1 MNPLSLHP
9 LGTDAVGRDV
19 ALRLIAAAK
28 PLLLGGG
35 IAVAVAFTIGV
46 TLGAVAGARGGS
58 IGQTIRAAATSVAAI
73 PAIPLVLVL
82 GLVIGQGAAPL
93 GLAWGL
99 ACAPGV
105 GVAIFHRVDALRRED
120 RLLALVAHGV
130 PTWRAVAVHLVW
142 NNARDVLRMQAARA
156 LAGFLAMECALSY
169 LGSAGVAEPEASWG
183 NMLAMA
189 MRSGDGAGYAASL
202 PVIAPVVAPV
212 VAIVGVSAL
221 LWRAAQ
227 GPAVRAE
234 PGLHERRASQ
244 ELHDGDLG
252 ATNIEVRNAVRD
264 AARNA
269 DRRSPALAHLDALHA
284 HPGEVVALIGP
295 SGSGKSLILRA
306 IAGIVPAALIASG
319 RITRPRLA
327 WVAQDARASLDPL
340 RTVRAQA
347 DAGPEAL
354 TLSGFP
360 AARLDAFPHALSGG
374 EAQRA
379 ALLVAV
385 APRGAPPPAL
395 LLADEPTT
403 GLDPRARRSLTR
415 ALRAL
420 TRSEAGPAVL
430 FVTHDQRLL
439 PGFADR
445 IVPVGSPE
453 TPPGAPAPLAPS
465 PRAPSPLDLT
475 STAPLLAAS
484 GLCVWPGLTRSPRRN
499 GRGAPLL
506 RGIDLH
512 VHAGETVCLV
522 GESGSGKTSLLR
534 ALNGLCASTGTLT
547 LLGADPRGEPSRRTQ
562 MLWQD
567 PGTSLDPTLPLHRL
581 LAISERLGRERD
593 TVGRTVD
600 EALRKVDLTHRA
612 EALAGEL
619 SGGEQR
625 RASLAQIWLTGARV
639 VLADEPTAGLDA
651 ARAAEALT
659 LLRAIVG
666 AEGGILVASHD
677 LTQVLP
683 LCHRVYVLHEGACVD
698 AFTPSDAAD
707 AARHPFTRDLLDA
720 G

>member
-35 IAVAVAFTIGV
+35 IAIAVAFTTGV
-46 TLGAVAGARGGS
+46 SLGAVAGARGGR
-58 IGQTIRAAATSVAAI
+58 IGQAIRAAATSVAAI

-105 GVAIFHRVDALRRED
+105 GMAIFHRVDALRRED

-142 NNARDVLRMQAARA
+142 NNARDVLRMQAARV
-156 LAGFLAMECALSY
+156 LAGFLAMESALSY

-189 MRSGDGAGYAASL
+189 MRSGDGAGAASL

-227 GPAVRAE
+227 GPAVRAV
-234 PGLHERRASQ
+234 PALHERRAPQ
-244 ELHDGDLG
+244 DLHDGDLA
-252 ATNIEVRNAVRD
+252 ATNIEVRNAVRT
-264 AARNA
+264 A
-269 DRRSPALAHLDALHA
+269 DGRRLAHLDALHA

-295 SGSGKSLILRA
+295 SGAGKSLILRA
-306 IAGIVPAALIASG
+306 IAGIVPAALTASG

-354 TLSGFP
+354 KLSGFP

-445 IVPVGSPE
+445 IVPVRSPE
-453 TPPGAPAPLAPS
+453 TPPGAPSPLAPS
-465 PRAPSPLDLT
+465 PRAPSPLAPP
-475 STAPLLAAS
+475 STTPLLAAS
-484 GLCVWPGLTRSPRRN
+484 GLCVWPGLTRSPRRT

-547 LLGADPRGEPSRRTQ
+547 VLGADPRGEPSRRTQ

-600 EALRKVDLTHRA
+600 EALRKVDLVHRA
-612 EALAGEL
+612 KALAGEL

-666 AEGGILVASHD
+666 AEGAILVASHD

-698 AFTPSDAAD
+698 AFAPSDAAD
-707 AARHPFTRDLLDA
+707 PARHPFTRDLLDA